1 MHRIAGQEQDITEKR
16 PHTVLKGFRDFIL
29 KGNVVELAT
38 AVIIGAAFTAIVTA
52 FTDGIVQPIINSIP
66 VGSDAAQ
73 GLGFQITDN
82 PSTFVDLGS
91 VITAV
96 INFLII
102 AAVVYFIIILPYNKL
117 AELGGFGKKAEVTE
131 IALLSEIRDLLDPDG
146 ASKAKAEAESDL
158 PAHLSD
164 PSGPVGDSYGP
175 PSGSFAPYEAPAGAG
190 TTQRISTPPTP
201 QGPPSQPTPPQSVPP
216 QNVPSQSVP
225 QNRPP
230 QGPPPGSPSGQPYPT
245 PQPAPG
251 SYPPPGNYP
260 GPGNYPPPGP
270 GSGYPGEQYPGDFP
284 GEGPDAPGRHSR

>member
-1 MHRIAGQEQDITEKR
+1 MRRIAGQEQDITEKR

-38 AVIIGAAFTAIVTA
+38 AVIVGAAFTAIVTA

-102 AAVVYFIIILPYNKL
+102 AAVVYFIIIMPYNKL

-146 ASKAKAEAESDL
+146 TSKAKAEAESDL
-158 PAHLSD
+158 PPHLSD
-164 PSGPVGDSYGP
+164 PAGPAGDSYGT

-190 TTQRISTPPTP
+190 TTQRISTPPAP
-201 QGPPSQPTPPQSVPP
+201 QGPPSHPTPPQSVPP

>member
-1 MHRIAGQEQDITEKR
+1 M
-16 PHTVLKGFRDFIL
+16 LKGFKDFIL

-82 PSTFVDLGS
+82 ASTFVDIGS

-117 AELGGFGKKAEVTE
+117 SELGGFGKKSEVTE
-131 IALLSEIRDLLDPDG
+131 VALLTEIRDLLDPEG
-146 ASKAKAEAESDL
+146 TSKAKAEAESDL
-158 PAHLSD
+158 PPHLAD
-164 PSGPVGDSYGP
+164 PSAPAGDAYAPQSGPL
-175 PSGSFAPYEAPAGAG
+175 APYESPSGAG
-190 TTQRISTPPTP
+190 TTQRISA
-201 QGPPSQPTPPQSVPP
+201 PPQSGGQPSQQGP
-216 QNVPSQSVP
+216 SQQGPSQSGP
-225 QNRPP
+225 QASPLFGSP
-230 QGPPPGSPSGQPYPT
+230 QGQPGGPGGQPYPT

-251 SYPPPGNYP
+251 
-260 GPGNYPPPGP
+260 NYPPPG
-270 GSGYPGEQYPGDFP
+270 SQYPGEQYPGEQYPGEQFP
-284 GEGPDAPGRHSR
+284 GDGPDAPGRHSR

>member
-1 MHRIAGQEQDITEKR
+1 M
-16 PHTVLKGFRDFIL
+16 LKGFKDFIL
-29 KGNVVELAT
+29 KGNVIELAT
-38 AVIIGAAFTAIVTA
+38 AVIVGAAFTAIVTA

-66 VGSDAAQ
+66 IGADSAQ

-117 AELGGFGKKAEVTE
+117 SELGGFGKKAEVTE
-131 IALLSEIRDLLDPDG
+131 VALLTEIRDLLDPEG
-146 ASKAKAEAESDL
+146 TSKAKVEAESDL
-158 PAHLSD
+158 PAHLTD
-164 PSGPVGDSYGP
+164 PAGPASDSYGP
-175 PSGSFAPYEAPAGAG
+175 PSGSFAPYEAPSGAG
-190 TTQRISTPPTP
+190 TTQRISTPPP
-201 QGPPSQPTPPQSVPP
+201 GSQGLPPHSAPYQSGPSPSAPPQSGQQSGQP
-216 QNVPSQSVP
+216 QSGQPQSGQPQSTPP

-230 QGPPPGSPSGQPYPT
+230 QGPPPGQPYPT

-251 SYPPPGNYP
+251 NYPPPGNYP
-260 GPGNYPPPGP
+260 NPGGYPAPGQ

>member
-146 ASKAKAEAESDL
+146 ASKAKAWRDIWGAGQGVGLMDDVPTTAEMVERL
-158 PAHLSD
+158 KRE
-164 PSGPVGDSYGP
+164 
-175 PSGSFAPYEAPAGAG
+175 YEAARA
-190 TTQRISTPPTP
+190 RLSL
-201 QGPPSQPTPPQSVPP
+201 
-216 QNVPSQSVP
+216 
-225 QNRPP
+225 R
-230 QGPPPGSPSGQPYPT
+230 
-245 PQPAPG
+245 
-251 SYPPPGNYP
+251 
-260 GPGNYPPPGP
+260 
-270 GSGYPGEQYPGDFP
+270 
-284 GEGPDAPGRHSR
+284 